1 MKRIPPINCLETFEV
16 LARVR
21 SMKKAAEVLCVSPS
35 AVSHRIRLMEQI
47 LDRPLFE
54 GEGFTLSEESEQYL
68 KVVRESLILLQSHS
82 FQVKSCFDTV
92 EN

>member
-21 SMKKAAEVLCVSPS
+21 SIKKTAEVLCVSPS

-47 LDRPLFE
+47 LKRPLFS
-54 GEGFTLSEESEQYL
+54 GENFTLSDESLLYL
-68 KVVRESLILLQSHS
+68 KIVRESLALLQSHS
-82 FQVKSCFDTV
+82 FTEKNCLEKNT
-92 EN
+92 N